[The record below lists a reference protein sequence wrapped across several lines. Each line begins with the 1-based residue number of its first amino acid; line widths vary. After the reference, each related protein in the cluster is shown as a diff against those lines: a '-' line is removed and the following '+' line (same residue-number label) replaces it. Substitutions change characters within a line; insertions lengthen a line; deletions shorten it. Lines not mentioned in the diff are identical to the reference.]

1 MVIEVRSTSPLV
13 DVRAVRHPAVAGGNL
28 ARFVGGI
35 GMYLLLTLVTRYAQ
49 TPHGSGFG
57 LTTFV
62 VELVRIPFSV
72 IGFVAGKLTPR
83 VRRADRRP
91 PRSWPAAPSWS
102 AAGST
107 CSRQSGRTRPNCS
120 WSMGVLGFS
129 VGGLSAAMSGLIL
142 AVTRKAETSSDMSV
156 NYVVR
161 SACYSLGSAIGGG
174 LSLAAGTGPATLSPT
189 TAPTPPRR

>member
-1 MVIEVRSTSPLV
+1 VVIELRSTSPLV

-62 VELVRIPFSV
+62 VELVLIPFSV

-83 VRRADRRP
+83 VRRADRS

-102 AAGST
+102 AAGSP
-107 CSRQSGRTRPNCS
+107 CSWQSGRTRPNCS

-129 VGGLSAAMSGLIL
+129 VGGLSGPMPGLIL
-142 AVTRKAETSSDMSV
+142 AATPKAETSSDMSV

-161 SACYSLGSAIGGG
+161 SAGYSLGSAIGGG
-174 LSLAAGTGPATLSPT
+174 PSLAAGTGPATLSPT